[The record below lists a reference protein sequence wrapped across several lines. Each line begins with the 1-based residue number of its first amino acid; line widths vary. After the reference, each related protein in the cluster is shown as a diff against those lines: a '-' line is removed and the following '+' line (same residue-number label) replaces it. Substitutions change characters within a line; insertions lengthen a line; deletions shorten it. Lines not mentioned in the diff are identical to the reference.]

1 MRKAL
6 DYANAGAFYLGQDAA
21 EHAAAKVYLL
31 ERTQELLNQL
41 LRMDGAY
48 DVLSKGSMPR
58 VAYWRGCTG
67 FRA

>member
-41 LRMDGAY
+41 LR
-48 DVLSKGSMPR
+48 
-58 VAYWRGCTG
+58 
-67 FRA
+67 